1 VGAWAVHLNGLW
13 LLLLGQPQQLV
24 VDGLLLLLDVV
35 LLNPGAC
42 KQVLL
47 SLILLFPL
55 LVLLKHHFTG
65 PC

>member
-1 VGAWAVHLNGLW
+1 MGARAVHLNGLR
-13 LLLLGQPQQLV
+13 LLLLGQPQKLI

-35 LLNPGAC
+35 LFNPGSC
-42 KQVLL
+42 KQILL
-47 SLILLFPL
+47 SLILLLPL